1 MTRFENSNGL
11 NEMTDDL
18 PKPIASSSRFS
29 ATYAVEYLLY
39 ISKKVAEP
47 TIHELLKIRYFADK
61 LHLSF
66 YGMTG
71 SGDGYVAMKFGPVGS
86 STYDVLKAARGE
98 NSNFISSEYYRAVA
112 GSLRVIGESVTA
124 LREANVEELSPADI
138 ECLDAAI
145 AEYGNMDFGAR
156 TEISHDSAW
165 KKGWETAKRNG
176 SLQGKMGL
184 MDIVQTL
191 ENADD
196 VLECMTA

>member
-1 MTRFENSNGL
+1 MTKIENSNGL
-11 NEMTDDL
+11 DERADDL
-18 PKPIASSSRFS
+18 PDPIASSSRFS
-29 ATYAVEYLLY
+29 ATQAVEYLLY
-39 ISKKVAEP
+39 ICKKVAEP

-66 YGMTG
+66 YGMNG
-71 SGDGYVAMKFGPVGS
+71 SGDTYVAMKFGPVGS
-86 STYDVLKAARGE
+86 STYDILKAARGE
-98 NSNFISSEYYRAVA
+98 NSNFIPQEYYRAVA
-112 GSLRVIGESVTA
+112 GALHVSGEKVAA
-124 LREANVEELSPADI
+124 LREADLDELSQADI

-145 AEYGNMDFGAR
+145 VEYGNIDFSTR

-176 SLQGKMGL
+176 SLQGKMEL

-196 VLECMTA
+196 VLECINA